1 MWPEIDLRQDR
12 AFLVLAEELHFGRAA
27 ARLGV
32 THARVSQTIRT
43 LEARVGATLFERT
56 TRRVTLTRLGAELEG
71 RLRPAHT
78 ELAAALERA
87 ATSVSGTAGTLRVGV
102 TTVTDTL
109 AVHELVDAIAIQHP
123 DCRLTLVD
131 IGIWDPYGP
140 LRRGE
145 IDVLCNWQVV
155 DESDLTCGPTIAE
168 HPRVLMVGAGHRLAT
183 KTAVTVED
191 LAGETVNGVPPS
203 YPSALEDAL
212 HPPRTPSGL
221 PIHRSPPIDSPAQV
235 FNMVAHG
242 ELVSP
247 AQARIRPWS
256 ARPGIVEIPFADL
269 PPLPLGL
276 IWCTAHENERIRT
289 LAKFATASRDAAD
302 TVSDSRDWS
311 HADITAVEGSELRA
325 LLTLADECHFARPA
339 ERLGLTPS
347 RASQLIRKLETRIG
361 APLFDRTSRRV
372 QLTPVGS
379 QLCQELRPAYDEI
392 ANAINLARRTSRT
405 VGQPAPTNR
414 PHSFGHPVQNTGI
427 VFQS

>member
-1 MWPEIDLRQDR
+1 MWPQVDLRQDR
-12 AFLVLAEELHFGRAA
+12 AFLVLTEELHFGRTA

-32 THARVSQTIRT
+32 TRARVSQTIRA

-56 TRRVTLTRLGAELEG
+56 SRRVTLTPLGAELDA

-87 ATSVSGTAGTLRVGV
+87 ATSVSRTAGTLRVGV
-102 TTVTDTL
+102 TIVTDTL
-109 AVHELVDAIAIQHP
+109 AVHDLVDAFARERF
-123 DCRLTLVD
+123 DCRLSLVD

-155 DESDLTCGPTIAE
+155 DEPDLTCGPIIAE
-168 HPRVLMVGAGHRLAT
+168 HQRVLMVGAGHRLAT

-191 LAGETVNGVPPS
+191 LAGETVNGVPPG

-212 HPPRTPSGL
+212 HPPRTLSGL
-221 PIHRSPPIDSPAQV
+221 PIHRSPPIASPAQV
-235 FNMVAHG
+235 FNMVARR

-247 AQARIRPWS
+247 AQAGMRPWS
-256 ARPGIVEIPFADL
+256 ARPGIVEVPFADL
-269 PPLPLGL
+269 PPLRLGL
-276 IWCTAHENERIRT
+276 IWCTAHENERIRA
-289 LAKFATASRDAAD
+289 LARFATVSRDAAE
-302 TVSDSRDWS
+302 TVSDRPESSYVDV
-311 HADITAVEGSELRA
+311 TAVEGSELCA
-325 LLTLADECHFARPA
+325 LLTLADECHFARTA

-347 RASQLIRKLETRIG
+347 RVSQLIRKLETRIG

-379 QLCQELRPAYDEI
+379 QLCQELRPAYDQI
-392 ANAINLARRTSRT
+392 VNAKN
-405 VGQPAPTNR
+405 V
-414 PHSFGHPVQNTGI
+414 
-427 VFQS
+427 